1 MPHPP
6 CLLRCYHANK
16 WHVKTTLFLFLHL
29 FVYLLFL
36 QEFNFGAVWCFCIHY
51 SAFCC
56 SSSQKGWH
64 HNATLMQNHKT
75 TWNEQTT
82 TAYNGTH
89 LRPKPCP
96 IPWIDTGERSW
107 PGVNHVLLLCYFIF
121 DLNVNSPLLSRRPMV
136 PDSQLLLCL
145 PPHLHKWILHHS
157 QDRYGCA
164 SCLHLHQVWFMAC
177 PFPTPTPTIRPRPS
191 HCPLLSWIF
200 LKLAAWA
207 LAECLC
213 VCLSFSLMSTL
224 ISFLSPALLPVC
236 CRSSYFT
243 PTGTNTPHYLL
254 HIQRTMKWKRK
265 KKKQIQCLTCCEL
278 RSVTIVILQDKPT
291 CAIEGNLRDYLMS
304 GFYTLT
310 NKHWL
315 LTC

>member
-29 FVYLLFL
+29 FFYLLFL

-107 PGVNHVLLLCYFIF
+107 PGVNHVLFLCYFIF
-121 DLNVNSPLLSRRPMV
+121 ALNVNFPPPLKAAYGPGQPTSLVFATPPPQMNSAPQPRQVRVCLMSSFASSVIHGVPFPHSHSHNTPQALSLSFALVNISKTCCLGFGWM
-136 PDSQLLLCL
+136 SLCL
-145 PPHLHKWILHHS
+145 LVFHFNVHLDFFPVSCSPSSLL
-157 QDRYGCA
+157 QVLVLYTNRY
-164 SCLHLHQVWFMAC
+164 
-177 PFPTPTPTIRPRPS
+177 
-191 HCPLLSWIF
+191 
-200 LKLAAWA
+200 
-207 LAECLC
+207 
-213 VCLSFSLMSTL
+213 
-224 ISFLSPALLPVC
+224 
-236 CRSSYFT
+236 
-243 PTGTNTPHYLL
+243 
-254 HIQRTMKWKRK
+254 
-265 KKKQIQCLTCCEL
+265 
-278 RSVTIVILQDKPT
+278 
-291 CAIEGNLRDYLMS
+291 
-304 GFYTLT
+304 
-310 NKHWL
+310 
-315 LTC
+315 